1 MADDLGISRSQ
12 TSADDLTRV
21 NLGATVENDSEFRP
35 HVNQHVFAALIA
47 GRTRLPGNAT
57 VTLAAD
63 FILTAA
69 VIEFSDVCSGPV

>member
-1 MADDLGISRSQ
+1 
-12 TSADDLTRV
+12 
-21 NLGATVENDSEFRP
+21 
-35 HVNQHVFAALIA
+35 VNQHVFAAPIA
-47 GRTRLPGNAT
+47 GRTWLPGNAT